1 VNPTVMWLSERA
13 VLGRRRGALLIIL
26 PLVLIALAVLVRAL
40 AGEGTGS
47 TQSVVGDLGL
57 GLVLPLVA
65 LIATSSVLSPEMDD
79 GSIVYLLAKPISRHT
94 VVISKVVVAFGCA
107 VAFAV
112 VPILIAGLIVAPS
125 HTRLVFAYCLGAL
138 AAGAAYTAL
147 FAWLSTL
154 SRHSVVLGLV
164 YVLLWEGLVGDLVAG
179 VRWVSVTR
187 WAWTIVESASGGA
200 YVASPHLSVAYA
212 IIATLVLTVALT
224 YLAGRRLQ
232 SFNLT
237 GDE

>member
-1 VNPTVMWLSERA
+1 
-13 VLGRRRGALLIIL
+13 
-26 PLVLIALAVLVRAL
+26 
-40 AGEGTGS
+40 
-47 TQSVVGDLGL
+47 
-57 GLVLPLVA
+57 
-65 LIATSSVLSPEMDD
+65 
-79 GSIVYLLAKPISRHT
+79 

-125 HTRLVFAYCLGAL
+125 HTRLVFAYSLGAL
-138 AAGAAYTAL
+138 TAGAAYTAL

-164 YVLLWEGLVGDLVAG
+164 YVLLWEGLVGYLVAG
-179 VRWVSVTR
+179 VRWVSVSR
-187 WAWTIVESASGGA
+187 WASTIVESASGGE
-200 YVASPHLSVAYA
+200 YVTSPPLGAAYA
-212 IIATLVLTVALT
+212 IIATLVLIVALT